1 MSRRLIGL
9 QELHQLTVT
18 TLNFKFIK
26 RGEMQLQGHQRPPWT
41 IYQAEAAF
49 TKISDDRVGSD
60 DMARSIFYP
69 GAQTKWI
76 SWAARD
82 DDTRLSSRPMAH
94 NALDA
99 RVTPGPAFCLLKL
112 LHLPLASTQSYVT
125 LRLALATECH
135 TGRGIACEWLN
146 HP

>member
-82 DDTRLSSRPMAH
+82 DDNLAARWHTTLSTLESLQGR
-94 NALDA
+94 
-99 RVTPGPAFCLLKL
+99 RS
-112 LHLPLASTQSYVT
+112 AS
-125 LRLALATECH
+125 
-135 TGRGIACEWLN
+135 
-146 HP
+146 